1 MSDIKTIEQ
10 IKSIIKTA
18 KDSVWVINDEIQ
30 KKTQRGSLTDEGKGI
45 IQRNVDHLVIV
56 MADTEITGSGE
67 DVSELVAAITAGKLA
82 LQ

>member
-30 KKTQRGSLTDEGKGI
+30 KKTQRGSLTDEGKVS